1 MVIRNDKV
9 GYVRILLPNP
19 VIEAAKELAKE
30 DRRSLSN
37 YLACIVL
44 DEMEDEIRKKREKLN
59 FADKG

>member
-1 MVIRNDKV
+1 VVIRNDKV